1 MSGFMFNVILPS
13 QDENAIIKMQSELDK
28 KHNIYMVVHNFNIYL
43 FCDYYIIHFFQFKI
57 FQVFSSV
64 ASESGEKIFF
74 TRLSSQIYLE
84 FSEFKKLADLVLI
97 YLKP

>member
-13 QDENAIIKMQSELDK
+13 QDENTIIKMQSELDK
-28 KHNIYMVVHNFNIYL
+28 KHNIYMVITEFQFIL
-43 FCDYYIIHFFQFKI
+43 FCDYFIIHFFQFKI
-57 FQVFSSV
+57 FQVFSYV
-64 ASESGEKIFF
+64 TSESGEKIFF

-84 FSEFKKLADLVLI
+84 FSEFKNLADLVLI